1 MVSHIETKKPI
12 FNNFW
17 WFNQKPLK
25 MVEQEEWGNLGD
37 PGWRK
42 KLQELPGS
50 CFSWKALWVRTV
62 DVLVSCGQ
70 KCWVPLVGITGYI
83 SYAPALVIRQ
93 LGGIQH
99 IPRTMGLAE
108 FSRLFKDQSVQEV
121 LETIK
126 RDWNHLTLIQK
137 ESKRLR
143 DPSSS
148 RGYERWRNVTPTVD
162 HRMPRSEDGPSQIT
176 TELLKRKK
184 VSNLEDLMEQL
195 EKLQIEL
202 GKSKGDKA
210 ALEVM
215 MMKGD
220 KSRVFLN
227 EQLESIDAKI
237 FMFELQLSKGKAA
250 MEESE
255 KERGRLNLNWGQ
267 CNSELEALKSNF
279 NDCQE
284 NTEHH
289 QEKFK
294 HVQEELMDRNNT
306 LNQNNLLL
314 MEKMA
319 KIDKQMDEAAIHAHI
334 IRANAQ
340 NVGRDILRYRH
351 SLVET
356 DAFLRKIEHRGLAFL
371 PLASDMDEG
380 ED

>member
-99 IPRTMGLAE
+99 IPRTVGLAE

-176 TELLKRKK
+176 TELLKKK
-184 VSNLEDLMEQL
+184 RS
-195 EKLQIEL
+195 
-202 GKSKGDKA
+202 
-210 ALEVM
+210 
-215 MMKGD
+215 
-220 KSRVFLN
+220 
-227 EQLESIDAKI
+227 
-237 FMFELQLSKGKAA
+237 
-250 MEESE
+250 
-255 KERGRLNLNWGQ
+255 
-267 CNSELEALKSNF
+267 
-279 NDCQE
+279 
-284 NTEHH
+284 
-289 QEKFK
+289 
-294 HVQEELMDRNNT
+294 
-306 LNQNNLLL
+306 
-314 MEKMA
+314 
-319 KIDKQMDEAAIHAHI
+319 AIWK
-334 IRANAQ
+334 
-340 NVGRDILRYRH
+340 
-351 SLVET
+351 T
-356 DAFLRKIEHRGLAFL
+356 
-371 PLASDMDEG
+371 
-380 ED
+380 

>member
-1 MVSHIETKKPI
+1 
-12 FNNFW
+12 
-17 WFNQKPLK
+17 
-25 MVEQEEWGNLGD
+25 
-37 PGWRK
+37 
-42 KLQELPGS
+42 
-50 CFSWKALWVRTV
+50 
-62 DVLVSCGQ
+62 
-70 KCWVPLVGITGYI
+70 
-83 SYAPALVIRQ
+83 
-93 LGGIQH
+93 
-99 IPRTMGLAE
+99 MGLAE

-148 RGYERWRNVTPTVD
+148 RGYERWRNVTPIVD

-176 TELLKRKK
+176 TELLKKKK

-279 NDCQE
+279 ND
-284 NTEHH
+284 
-289 QEKFK
+289 
-294 HVQEELMDRNNT
+294 
-306 LNQNNLLL
+306 
-314 MEKMA
+314 
-319 KIDKQMDEAAIHAHI
+319 
-334 IRANAQ
+334 
-340 NVGRDILRYRH
+340 
-351 SLVET
+351 
-356 DAFLRKIEHRGLAFL
+356 
-371 PLASDMDEG
+371 
-380 ED
+380 